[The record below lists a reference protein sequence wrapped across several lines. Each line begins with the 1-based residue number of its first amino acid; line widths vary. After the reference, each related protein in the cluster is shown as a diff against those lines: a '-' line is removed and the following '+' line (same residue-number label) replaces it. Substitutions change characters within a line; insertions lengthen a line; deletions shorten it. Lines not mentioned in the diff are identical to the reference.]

1 MVSGRSLGFA
11 LLSNTRVIAFFDL
24 LLAVVTGWLLWR
36 SLGWPLVGDATIF
49 HFIAGQMNMG
59 AVPYRDIVDINMPLT
74 YDIHA
79 AVVAIGGMSDL
90 AWRIFDLTTA
100 AVMSALILMLVG
112 PAGRAAAVLAMLAV
126 LVTHLLHSAYAAGQ
140 RDFLLSIPA
149 VAVALVSA
157 RAAEDHEHR
166 RLYLLLAGA
175 LAMTAASIKPSG
187 ILLLFLPALATKL
200 RGREMILIL
209 LGAAGVGLLV
219 FGTLAVQGGL
229 GAFITMLS
237 ELLPL
242 YTSIAG
248 DARSVPAI
256 LKAVAWMAPIGGL
269 AVAAALSI
277 AAPKPPRVRVMIGLT
292 AFGLIHLLAQRKGWS
307 YHFYPLGVGLACWG
321 AWSLAALP
329 TWSVLG
335 CLILIASALG
345 WHRPYL
351 MYHVKNDAAPRA
363 SLAMQSALQS
373 HLARGARV
381 QMLDSDSGAFLAMAR
396 AGMRQAT
403 PHIQWF
409 SLLFAK
415 ESGRRKFL
423 AALDA
428 DPPDAILLTNDQW
441 PKARGFDAASDWP
454 EFMALLTR
462 GYDLN
467 LAGHEG
473 EILWRLYL
481 RRAAQTG
488 FRDVEPNAL
497 TSPVR
502 AVQSF

>member
-24 LLAVVTGWLLWR
+24 LLAVVTGWLVWR

-112 PAGRAAAVLAMLAV
+112 PAGRAAAVLAMLVV

-248 DARSVPAI
+248 DARSVPA
-256 LKAVAWMAPIGGL
+256 VAWMAPIGGL

-277 AAPKPPRVRVMIGLT
+277 AAPNT
-292 AFGLIHLLAQRKGWS
+292 E
-307 YHFYPLGVGLACWG
+307 
-321 AWSLAALP
+321 
-329 TWSVLG
+329 
-335 CLILIASALG
+335 
-345 WHRPYL
+345 
-351 MYHVKNDAAPRA
+351 
-363 SLAMQSALQS
+363 S
-373 HLARGARV
+373 H
-381 QMLDSDSGAFLAMAR
+381 
-396 AGMRQAT
+396 
-403 PHIQWF
+403 
-409 SLLFAK
+409 
-415 ESGRRKFL
+415 
-423 AALDA
+423 
-428 DPPDAILLTNDQW
+428 
-441 PKARGFDAASDWP
+441 
-454 EFMALLTR
+454 
-462 GYDLN
+462 
-467 LAGHEG
+467 
-473 EILWRLYL
+473 
-481 RRAAQTG
+481 
-488 FRDVEPNAL
+488 
-497 TSPVR
+497 
-502 AVQSF
+502 